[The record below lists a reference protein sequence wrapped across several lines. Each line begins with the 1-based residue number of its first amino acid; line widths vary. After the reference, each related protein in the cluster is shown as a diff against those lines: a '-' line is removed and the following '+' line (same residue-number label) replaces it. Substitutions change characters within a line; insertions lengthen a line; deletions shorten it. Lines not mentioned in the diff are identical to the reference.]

1 MLLELG
7 RNFIKDT
14 LYLHLIAGGVFHDVC
29 PVKGQNI
36 AFDTVYPVKVLAFHI
51 LLHRLRHS
59 THDKILPEIVHCL
72 SVHYLPHGL
81 VGFKPLADNVHQGI
95 IAHRPQKFLKIHRV
109 HLDMPFLG
117 WDDDIFDIFLDGHE

>member
-1 MLLELG
+1 M
-7 RNFIKDT
+7 
-14 LYLHLIAGGVFHDVC
+14 
-29 PVKGQNI
+29 
-36 AFDTVYPVKVLAFHI
+36 
-51 LLHRLRHS
+51 
-59 THDKILPEIVHCL
+59 
-72 SVHYLPHGL
+72 HYLPHGL